1 MKKQLEYKAY
11 YIDEEI
17 TTVTKSSMD
26 GDYVVIDKD
35 TFSKVSVTPSAYK
48 VVDNIL
54 IEKQI
59 QHTNG
64 KKKKLSVKTHNIF
77 PGWVV
82 IKDQLYEP
90 IEYVITQPEWFD
102 SKKHSVVGYN
112 ND

>member
-1 MKKQLEYKAY
+1 MAKR
-11 YIDEEI
+11 
-17 TTVTKSSMD
+17 
-26 GDYVVIDKD
+26 
-35 TFSKVSVTPSAYK
+35 
-48 VVDNIL
+48 
-54 IEKQI
+54 
-59 QHTNG
+59 
-64 KKKKLSVKTHNIF
+64 KKLSVKTDNIF